1 MSTGAGHEALPPS
14 GYVSVYSNAEKDAI
28 DFSRKILEKLINF
41 AGGGVDAIELH
52 QSTIKWSLPGV
63 EQAVLDV
70 PELLGEVHIV
80 PVRVFE
86 ALHLVPEGVHL

>member
-41 AGGGVDAIELH
+41 AGGGVDVI
-52 QSTIKWSLPGV
+52 
-63 EQAVLDV
+63 
-70 PELLGEVHIV
+70 
-80 PVRVFE
+80 
-86 ALHLVPEGVHL
+86 